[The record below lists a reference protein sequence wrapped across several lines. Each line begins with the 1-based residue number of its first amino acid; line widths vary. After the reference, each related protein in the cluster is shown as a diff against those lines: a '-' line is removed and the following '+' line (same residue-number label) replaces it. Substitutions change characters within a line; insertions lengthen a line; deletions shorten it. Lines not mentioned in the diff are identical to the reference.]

1 LQQPLLSYGVSV
13 APPVLIAHQFLSS
26 HPHGGNA
33 IDADPEKGAIDPHLR
48 VHGTTNLFVT
58 DASVFPSNM
67 RVNAQYST
75 MAIAHYAMELHKPF
89 GR

>member
-1 LQQPLLSYGVSV
+1 MGYRWH
-13 APPVLIAHQFLSS
+13 PPVLIAHQCLSS
-26 HPHGGNA
+26 HPHGGNT
-33 IDADPEKGAIDPHLR
+33 INADPEKGVVDPHLR

-58 DASVFPSNM
+58 DASVFPSKM

-75 MAIAHYAMELHKPF
+75 MAIAHSAMELHKPF